1 MKKAFLAVAF
11 GVLLSLG
18 MAQAQTVIRI
28 GPPPPPRVVVPV
40 SPGPR
45 YVWVGGYYRYR
56 GNSYVWMPGHYVIP
70 PRPYAVW
77 VPGRWERPPRPHAV
91 WVAHTWKKRGDGY
104 VMVEGH
110 WK

>member
-1 MKKAFLAVAF
+1 MFRSSLLGLVLAGGLAFQVSAAEVIVKVA
-11 GVLLSLG
+11 
-18 MAQAQTVIRI
+18 
-28 GPPPPPRVVVPV
+28 PPHAIVEKRGEAP
-40 SPGPR
+40 SKEH
-45 YVWVGGYYRYR
+45 VWIAGYH
-56 GNSYVWMPGHYVIP
+56 NWDGHAY
-70 PRPYAVW
+70 VW